1 MPRRRCYDANDCNA
15 NLSGPQQQQNVSDA
29 KSSFLRCIRGPAHLC
44 RLSFDM
50 TGLPVAVGSI
60 EGFALWSA
68 LQRLMAW
75 GYGAG

>member
-1 MPRRRCYDANDCNA
+1 MPRRGSHDANDCNA

-29 KSSFLRCIRGPAHLC
+29 TSSFLRCLRGHAHLC

-60 EGFALWSA
+60 EGFAL
-68 LQRLMAW
+68 
-75 GYGAG
+75 